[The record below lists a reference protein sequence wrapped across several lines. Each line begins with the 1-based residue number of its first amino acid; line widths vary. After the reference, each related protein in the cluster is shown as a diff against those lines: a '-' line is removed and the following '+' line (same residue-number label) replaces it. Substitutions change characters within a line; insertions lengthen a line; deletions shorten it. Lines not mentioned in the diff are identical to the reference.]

1 MRHISAILI
10 SIILSTAVIYAIVCV
25 QAESEVTIYV
35 DGSGVATVTLFIEA
49 TPGMNTINLP
59 IEPLE
64 PTVEV
69 VCNNFEVP
77 LLLTDVIQLHLYVG
91 NACSAV
97 VSYVANI
104 SIEEGV
110 LTINVANA
118 ISTRLV
124 LNSNIVLLTLSQN
137 IADIYKED
145 GGLIITFA
153 GPAEISYTVP

>member
-69 VCNNFEVP
+69 VCTISKFHGC
-77 LLLTDVIQLHLYVG
+77 LQMLYSCTFMWRMLVVQCKL
-91 NACSAV
+91 CS
-97 VSYVANI
+97 
-104 SIEEGV
+104 
-110 LTINVANA
+110 
-118 ISTRLV
+118 
-124 LNSNIVLLTLSQN
+124 
-137 IADIYKED
+137 
-145 GGLIITFA
+145 
-153 GPAEISYTVP
+153 